1 MKLLDRLY
9 ARGEAAFA
17 VVWIVVY
24 VVFMSAFDALSLE
37 AGVAKCLTL
46 PMQLVLIGVLCLW
59 VRHAGLARRF
69 GLRAPVTPAARMLF
83 YVPLVVMLAYKF
95 AFGVTMSYAPLE
107 TVLFVFSMFCVGFLE
122 ELIFRALLFRGM
134 SKGNPTSAVIV
145 SSLTF
150 GLGHI
155 VNLVNAS
162 GQDQFETAVQVVAAI
177 IIGFVLVYVFMRSG
191 SLWPCIVFHGLF
203 NALSAF
209 TDDAAIIAVT
219 GSQLGEALLILG
231 IIAVAGGAYL
241 LYLRKMPS
249 VLEESANGVA

>member
-1 MKLLDRLY
+1 MELLDRLY
-9 ARGEAAFA
+9 AKSEVVFA

-24 VVFMSAFDALSLE
+24 IALMSVFDSLSLE
-37 AGVAKCLTL
+37 VGVAKCLTL

-59 VRHAGLARRF
+59 VRHAGLANRF

-83 YVPLVVMLAYKF
+83 YVPLALMLVYKF
-95 AFGVTMSYAPLE
+95 AFGTVMNYSPLE
-107 TVLFVFSMFCVGFLE
+107 TVLFVLSMFCVGFLE

-134 SKGNPTSAVIV
+134 SKNNLTSAVIV

-150 GLGHI
+150 GFGHI
-155 VNLVNAS
+155 VNLANAS
-162 GQDQFETAVQVVAAI
+162 GQDQFETAVQVVAAV
-177 IIGFVLVYVFMRSG
+177 IIGFVLVCVFMRSG

-209 TDDAAIIAVT
+209 TDDAAIIAAM
-219 GSQLGEALLILG
+219 GSELGEALLILG

-249 VLEESANGVA
+249 VLEE